1 MNSQTKTALITGG
14 AKRIGAAIVETLH
27 AAGYDIFLHYG
38 KSEDAAKQLSN
49 KLNGIREDSCRIFS
63 ADLKNHHQVSTISNW
78 VKNHTDS
85 LDILVNNA
93 SVFSPTPWPSADKQD
108 WESIFSTNVQ
118 TPFFLTQALLELI
131 TVNHGSVVN
140 LIDIHADRTLED
152 HPIYCASKSALKSLT
167 LSLAKDHGHQ
177 LRCNGVSPGAIL
189 WPENEG
195 EMPSEAQQAILKKI
209 PMQRLGNEK
218 NIADTVLFLC
228 TNDYINGQII
238 NVDGGRTTFS

>member
-1 MNSQTKTALITGG
+1 MKKTALVTGG
-14 AKRIGAAIVETLH
+14 AKRIGAAIVESLH
-27 AAGYDIFLHYG
+27 EAGYDIFLHYG
-38 KSEDAAKQLSN
+38 KSKEAAEALSQ
-49 KLNGIREDSCRIFS
+49 KLNNIRENSCLIFP
-63 ADLKNHHQVSTISNW
+63 ADLKNHHQVTTISNW

-85 LDILVNNA
+85 LDVLVNNA
-93 SVFSPTPWPSADKQD
+93 SVFSPTPWAKANKDE

-118 TPFFLTQALLELI
+118 TPFFLTQALLDLLV
-131 TVNHGSVVN
+131 VNHGSVIN

-195 EMPSEAQQAILKKI
+195 NAPSQAQQDILKKI

-228 TNDYINGQII
+228 RNDYINGQII
-238 NVDGGRTTFS
+238 NVDGGRTTHS

>member
-1 MNSQTKTALITGG
+1 MKKTALVTGG
-14 AKRIGAAIVETLH
+14 AKRIGAAIVESLH
-27 AAGYDIFLHYG
+27 EAGYDIFLHYG
-38 KSEDAAKQLSN
+38 KSKEAAETLSQ
-49 KLNGIREDSCRIFS
+49 KLNNIRENSCLIFP
-63 ADLKNHHQVSTISNW
+63 ADLKNHHQVTTISNW

-85 LDILVNNA
+85 LDVLVNNA
-93 SVFSPTPWPSADKQD
+93 SVFSPTPWPKANKDE

-118 TPFFLTQALLELI
+118 TPFFLTQALLDLLV
-131 TVNHGSVVN
+131 VNHGSVIN

-195 EMPSEAQQAILKKI
+195 NAPSQAQQDILKKI

-228 TNDYINGQII
+228 RNDYINGQII
-238 NVDGGRTTFS
+238 NVDGGRTTHS

>member
-1 MNSQTKTALITGG
+1 MKKTALVTGG
-14 AKRIGAAIVETLH
+14 AKRIGAAIVESLH
-27 AAGYDIFLHYG
+27 EAGYDIFLHYG
-38 KSEDAAKQLSN
+38 KSKEAAETLSQ
-49 KLNGIREDSCRIFS
+49 KLNNIRENSCLIFS
-63 ADLKNHHQVSTISNW
+63 ADLKNHHQVTTISNW

-85 LDILVNNA
+85 LDVLVNNA
-93 SVFSPTPWPSADKQD
+93 SVFSPTPWPKANKDE

-118 TPFFLTQALLELI
+118 TPFFLTQALLDLLV
-131 TVNHGSVVN
+131 VNHGSVIN

-195 EMPSEAQQAILKKI
+195 NAPSQAQQDILKKI

-228 TNDYINGQII
+228 RNDYINGQII
-238 NVDGGRTTFS
+238 NVDGGRTTHS

>member
-1 MNSQTKTALITGG
+1 MKKTALVTGG
-14 AKRIGAAIVETLH
+14 AKRIGAAIVESLH
-27 AAGYDIFLHYG
+27 EAGYDIFLHYG
-38 KSEDAAKQLSN
+38 KSKEAAEALSQ
-49 KLNGIREDSCRIFS
+49 KLNNIRENSCLIFP
-63 ADLKNHHQVSTISNW
+63 ADLKNHHQVTTISNW

-85 LDILVNNA
+85 LDVLVNNA
-93 SVFSPTPWPSADKQD
+93 SVFSPTPWPKANKDE

-118 TPFFLTQALLELI
+118 TPFFLTQALLDLLV
-131 TVNHGSVVN
+131 VNHGSVIN

-195 EMPSEAQQAILKKI
+195 NAPSQAQQDILKKI

-228 TNDYINGQII
+228 RNDYINGQII
-238 NVDGGRTTFS
+238 NVDGGRTTHS

>member
-1 MNSQTKTALITGG
+1 MKKTALVTGG
-14 AKRIGAAIVETLH
+14 AKRIGAAIVESLH
-27 AAGYDIFLHYG
+27 DAGYDIFLHYG
-38 KSEDAAKQLSN
+38 KSKEAAETLSQ
-49 KLNGIREDSCRIFS
+49 KLNNIRENSCLIFS
-63 ADLKNHHQVSTISNW
+63 ADLKNHHQVTTISNW

-85 LDILVNNA
+85 LDVLVNNA
-93 SVFSPTPWPSADKQD
+93 SVFSPTPWPKANKDE

-118 TPFFLTQALLELI
+118 TPFFLTQALLDLLV
-131 TVNHGSVVN
+131 VNHGSVIN

-195 EMPSEAQQAILKKI
+195 DAPSQAQQDILKKI

-228 TNDYINGQII
+228 RNDYINGQII
-238 NVDGGRTTFS
+238 NVDGGRTTHS

>member
-1 MNSQTKTALITGG
+1 MKKTALVTGG
-14 AKRIGAAIVETLH
+14 AKRIGAAIVESLH
-27 AAGYDIFLHYG
+27 DAGYDIFLHYG
-38 KSEDAAKQLSN
+38 KSKEAAENLSQ
-49 KLNGIREDSCRIFS
+49 KLNNIRENSCLIFS
-63 ADLKNHHQVSTISNW
+63 ADLKNHHQVTTISNW

-85 LDILVNNA
+85 LDVLVNNA
-93 SVFSPTPWPSADKQD
+93 SVFSPTPWPKANKDE

-118 TPFFLTQALLELI
+118 TPFFLTQALLDLLV
-131 TVNHGSVVN
+131 VNHGSVIN

-195 EMPSEAQQAILKKI
+195 NAPSQAQQDILKKI

-228 TNDYINGQII
+228 RNDYINGQII
-238 NVDGGRTTFS
+238 NVDGGRTTHS